1 MSCVGCHVTCVMY
14 VMCWVR
20 HTHERSA
27 EIIMDM
33 ERDDQVSE
41 YAMNGGRQVDGGRG
55 REEGERE
62 RARV

>member
-1 MSCVGCHVTCVMY
+1 MY